1 MFLSWGGSVENMGC
15 VEDVL
20 LELERWPRLVLVD
33 MEPRLRLVN
42 LDGG

>member
-1 MFLSWGGSVENMGC
+1 MENMGC